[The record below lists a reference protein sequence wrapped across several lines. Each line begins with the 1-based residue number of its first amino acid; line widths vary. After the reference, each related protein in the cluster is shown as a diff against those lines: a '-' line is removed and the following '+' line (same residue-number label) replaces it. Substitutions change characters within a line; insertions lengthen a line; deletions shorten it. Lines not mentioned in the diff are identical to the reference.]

1 MTTRTSSDEQLA
13 CLVETAWNRS
23 YAIGRREQAHVLHDL
38 LMDARR
44 YLGERLRRMAER
56 VGDHAHAS

>member
-1 MTTRTSSDEQLA
+1 MSTRTLTDRQLA

-23 YAIGRREQAHVLHDL
+23 YAIGRREQARVLHSL
-38 LMDARR
+38 LMDARH
-44 YLGERLRRMAER
+44 YLGERLHRMVER